1 MKLAV
6 LPNENFSCRS
16 CTDCC
21 RRQMVELFAGE
32 PEKIEKFIWPAGD
45 PLIGVNPFQ
54 RHGGKTYFAHRPD
67 GSCVFLNQTNG
78 LCRVHEEF
86 GPEAKCIACRIF
98 PFQITPTFAG
108 EASISARYDCPTVR
122 RNEGEPHAASL
133 PLLRKFTDK
142 WVPGEGFDEATRCR
156 LDRNQ
161 IEAVAEFLSTLMN
174 GLATNPQRALF
185 IPFLC
190 DVLSTTAPDQLNRQS
205 LATAFVPLK
214 KLIEAATEGVTS
226 PPGIIHRAAFRTLL
240 GLHLRRDEDILDGR
254 ASRVKRLF
262 AMIAFVFGFGSFRGL
277 GLFHPAGGLRR
288 AQLFKSGPVPDV
300 ETFALLWRLIR
311 NRLDALQFM
320 GAANG
325 GRDFL
330 TGLRSLAL
338 LYPLVLAAARH
349 HAATRASK
357 AIDAGD
363 VDYAVTAIE
372 HSFAR
377 AAVLGQPFVRSIERL
392 LGERGALARLVRTV

>member
-1 MKLAV
+1 
-6 LPNENFSCRS
+6 
-16 CTDCC
+16 
-21 RRQMVELFAGE
+21 MVELFPGE
-32 PEKIEKFIWPAGD
+32 VEKIEKFVWPAGD
-45 PLIGVNPFQ
+45 PLIGVQPFQ

-67 GSCVFLNQTNG
+67 GSCVFLNLSNG

-133 PLLRKFTDK
+133 PLLRKYTDN
-142 WVPGEGFDEATRCR
+142 WVPTEGFDEATRCK
-156 LDRNQ
+156 LDRGQ
-161 IEAVAEFLSTLMN
+161 IEAVTEFLSTLMN
-174 GLATNPQRALF
+174 GFSSNPQRAMF
-185 IPFLC
+185 IPSLC
-190 DVLSTTAPDQLNRQS
+190 DVLATTAPTELNRQT
-205 LATAFVPLK
+205 LATAFAPLK
-214 KLIEAATEGVTS
+214 KLIEAATAGETS
-226 PPGIIHRAAFRTLL
+226 PPGMIHRAAFRTLL
-240 GLHLRRDEDILDGR
+240 ALHLRRDEDILDGR
-254 ASRVKRLF
+254 ASRLKRML

-288 AQLFKSGPVPDV
+288 ARLFKGGPMPSV
-300 ETFALLWRLIR
+300 ETFALLWRLMR
-311 NRLDALQFM
+311 NKLDALQFM

-325 GRDFL
+325 GRDFM

-349 HAATRASK
+349 HAATRGSQE
-357 AIDAGD
+357 IDASD

-392 LGERGALARLVRTV
+392 LWERGALVRLVRTA